1 MPYLSK
7 LFWIVS
13 ISYYSE
19 HESSSDDDHEEE
31 DEESEDEEEED
42 ESEDDFVPSPKKK
55 SKKQSPKKQ
64 SPSDTPKAKENAFA
78 RLTASAKKKGAFAS
92 SPKPR
97 PTAPKVQTFKDVNR
111 ASKGVDP
118 ESLPSM
124 ITFSIFAS
132 SLF

>member
-1 MPYLSK
+1 M
-7 LFWIVS
+7 
-13 ISYYSE
+13 
-19 HESSSDDDHEEE
+19 
-31 DEESEDEEEED
+31 EESEDEEEED

-64 SPSDTPKAKENAFA
+64 SPKKQSPSDTPKAKENAFA
-78 RLTASAKKKGAFAS
+78 RLTASAMKKGAFAS

-124 ITFSIFAS
+124 ITVSIFVF